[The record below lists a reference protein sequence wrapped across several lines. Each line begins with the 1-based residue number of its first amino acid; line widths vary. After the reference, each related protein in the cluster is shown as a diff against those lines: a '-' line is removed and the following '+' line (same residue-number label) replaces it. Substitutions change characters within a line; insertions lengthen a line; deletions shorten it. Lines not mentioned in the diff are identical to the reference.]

1 MNTRI
6 GSDEMEA
13 IALGGAFLGTGG
25 GGDPYIGKLMARAML
40 GTAGQDV
47 ELVPADAVADDALCV
62 PVCMM
67 GAPTVMVE
75 KLPNGDEA
83 LSALRALEEYLGKP
97 ADYLVCIEAGGLN
110 STIPF
115 AVAAATGLPLIDGD
129 GMGRA
134 FPELQMVSLTLHDID
149 ATPMVI
155 ADDKGN
161 SGVLNAISNGWTE
174 RLARAV
180 TVEMGGAALVALY
193 PMTGA
198 QMKRGLL
205 RGTLSLI
212 QEVGHIILSE
222 RKASRHPAPALI
234 RRCSGFDL
242 CTARVTDV
250 ERKTSGGFA
259 RGRALLRGLDGD
271 AGKTFSLFFQNE
283 FLCLEDEAGQPLA
296 LTPDLI
302 CALDADG
309 GLPITTESLRYGLA
323 LQLIGLP
330 ADAQWRTPEGLA
342 LAGPGYFGYEHPFAP
357 LEDLV
362 VQRGRPTAPP
372 PDHKENTA

>member
-1 MNTRI
+1 MSFHI
-6 GSDEMEA
+6 GPEDMEE

-25 GGDPYIGKLMARAML
+25 GGDPYIGKLMARSIMERENVSVEVVP
-40 GTAGQDV
+40 GSDV
-47 ELVPADAVADDALCV
+47 PDDALCV

-75 KLPNGDEA
+75 KLPSGDEA
-83 LSALRALEEYLGKP
+83 LDALSALEDYLGRK
-97 ADYLVCIEAGGLN
+97 ADYLICIEAGGLN

-115 AVAAATGLPLIDGD
+115 AVAAHTGLKLIDGD

-134 FPELQMVSLTLHDID
+134 FPELQMVSLTLHEIA

-161 SGVLNAISNGWTE
+161 SGVLNAISNLWTE

-198 QMKRGLL
+198 EMKKGLL
-205 RGTLSLI
+205 HGTLGLVR
-212 QEVGHIILSE
+212 EVGRTILSE
-222 RKASRHPAPALI
+222 RRANRHPGNALI
-234 RRCSGFDL
+234 ERCNGFDL
-242 CTARVTDV
+242 CTARVIDI
-250 ERKTSGGFA
+250 ERRTTGGFA
-259 RGRALLRGLDGD
+259 RGVARLRGLDADQGREF
-271 AGKTFSLFFQNE
+271 KLSFQNE
-283 FLCLEDEAGQPLA
+283 FLCLEDDAGRPLA

-309 GLPITTESLRYGLA
+309 GLPVTTESLRYGLG
-323 LQLIGLP
+323 LRLIGLP
-330 ADAQWRTPEGLA
+330 ADPQWRSPGGQA
-342 LAGPGYFGYEHPFAP
+342 LAGPGYFGYPHEFQP
-357 LEDLV
+357 LEKLAGNN
-362 VQRGRPTAPP
+362 RA
-372 PDHKENTA
+372 A